1 MKTSVKPEDF
11 KIRCSAIGNIMG
23 GSAGLTDNQIKELS
37 DLQARPKPTAIQQDK
52 IAKLI
57 NKRDNIELSAGAKTC
72 CEQWVRWEVFNKRN
86 YFSGKYTENGTLV
99 EGDGIAFLVVHG
111 VLPFGAEKNTKRFC
125 NDPDI
130 EGEPDVLTDNTVT
143 DLKSSWNLDTFP
155 TFKDDIDSGYEWQ
168 LRGYMA
174 ITDKEYAQL
183 AYTLMN
189 TPEYIVEDEIYY
201 KVKAYEKMNGGFISQ
216 EKANEIKEN
225 TYKIHTFDDMPAE
238 HRIRLW
244 NFKRDIEKEKQI
256 RDTVAKCR
264 EYIAVLLDKIYNKT
278 LFN

>member
-1 MKTSVKPEDF
+1 MKTNVKASDF

-57 NKRDNIELSAGAKTC
+57 SKRDNIELSAGAKTY
-72 CEQWVRWEVFNKRN
+72 CEHWAQETVYEKKS
-86 YFSGKYTENGTLV
+86 YFSGKYTEKGTLV
-99 EGDGIAFLVVHG
+99 EDDAIAFLAEHG
-111 VLPFGAEKNTKRFC
+111 VLPFGAEKNTKRFYD
-125 NDPDI
+125 DPDI

-143 DLKSSWNLDTFP
+143 DNKSSFTLDSFP
-155 TFKDDIDSGYEWQ
+155 TFQDSIDSGYEWQ

-174 ITDKEYAQL
+174 IADKEYAQL

-189 TPEYIVEDEIYY
+189 TPEYIVEDEIYF
-201 KVKAYEKMNGGFISQ
+201 KRKAYEKMNGGFISE

-238 HRIRLW
+238 HRIKLW
-244 NFKRDIEKEKQI
+244 NFARDKEKEKQI
-256 RDTVAKCR
+256 RETVAKCR